1 MNYRTLLA
9 LGAPVLSVVLLAG
22 CGSDSDDTAADDT
35 GASSSPSTPA
45 SEEPDDSSAGGFP
58 TCEEVWQEGATLA
71 EDYLGCMDGA
81 TPVDLDGIECESG
94 QFIITYDD
102 RFWAVADGPI
112 AMADGA
118 LLDDPDYQDVLA
130 SCRG

>member
-1 MNYRTLLA
+1 MSPRTLIA

-22 CGSDSDDTAADDT
+22 CGSDSGDTAADDT
-35 GASSSPSTPA
+35 GASPTPSTPVA
-45 SEEPDDSSAGGFP
+45 EESPVGGFP
-58 TCEEVWQEGATLA
+58 ACEEIWQEGATLA

-94 QFIITYDD
+94 QFIITYAD